1 MIGAMA
7 DKDLVST
14 LRRVPLFAKLSD
26 KDLKR
31 LANNLTERSFPAGH
45 EVAHEGS
52 EGVGFFVIEEGQATV
67 RRSGEEIRKLGPGD
81 YFGEMALIDQ
91 GPRSATVVADSELR
105 CRGMTA
111 WAFRPFVESHGE
123 VAWALMEALVI
134 RLREAE
140 GKRP

>member
-1 MIGAMA
+1 MA

-14 LRRVPLFAKLSD
+14 LRGVPLFAKLSD

-31 LANNLTERSFPAGH
+31 VANNLSERTFPAGH
-45 EVAHEGS
+45 EIAVEGR
-52 EGVGFFVIEEGQATV
+52 EGVGFFVIEEGEVTV
-67 RRSGEEIRKLGPGD
+67 TRGGEQVRKLGPGD

-91 GPRSATVVADSELR
+91 GPRSATVVADTDLR
-105 CRGMTA
+105 CRGMTS

-123 VAWALMEALVI
+123 VAWPLMEALVV

-140 GKRP
+140 GR